1 MTVHG
6 TDSWNTDVILLLWLL
21 GQKQRLQR
29 AAPGWPLLLVMD
41 SFPVHISVVMLQE
54 CRAPVIASVM
64 ILPVHVGVGASGHP
78 HLA

>member
-29 AAPGWPLLLVMD
+29 VAPGWPLLLVMD
-41 SFPVHISVVMLQE
+41 SFPVHISVVMLQV
-54 CRAPVIASVM
+54 CLSPVIALVM

>member
-1 MTVHG
+1 MTVHR
-6 TDSWNTDVILLLWLL
+6 TDSWNTDVILLLWPL

-41 SFPVHISVVMLQE
+41 SFPLDISVVMLHE
-54 CRAPVIASVM
+54 CRAPVIALVM
-64 ILPVHVGVGASGHP
+64 ILPVDVGVGASGHP

>member
-41 SFPVHISVVMLQE
+41 SFPVHISVVMLQV
-54 CRAPVIASVM
+54 CLSPVIALVM